1 MNKTWIVLSAVVFL
15 AACGEEQKPYQP
27 PLPRSGEKAATPQLF
42 QPQREALDAA
52 KGLEKTIEQGA
63 KAREAAAEKAIK

>member
-1 MNKTWIVLSAVVFL
+1 MNRIGIVLSATIFL

-52 KGLEKTIEQGA
+52 KGLEQAIEQGA
-63 KAREAAAEKAIK
+63 KAREAAAEKAVR

>member
-1 MNKTWIVLSAVVFL
+1 MNRIGIVLSATIFL

-27 PLPRSGEKAATPQLF
+27 PLPRSGEKTATPQLF

-52 KGLEKTIEQGA
+52 KGLEHAIEQGA
-63 KAREAAAEKAIK
+63 KTREEAAKAAH